1 VTARHHAQDRAL
13 GSIEKVRGIREQ
25 ESRVG
30 LRLALDAHAVDVAAL
45 DAARL
50 LLHQHPGFGH
60 GTAQEFHSH
69 RTLVTTMADDI
80 ERQRQ
85 RTEASS
91 TDAEAARQRWQGDRT
106 RLRAVELL
114 LERRITQR
122 RTDRERREATELD
135 DLAAQGWLR
144 RRTSRP
150 HTHPRDEVR

>member
-1 VTARHHAQDRAL
+1 VSARHHEQDRAL

-25 ESRVG
+25 ESRVA
-30 LRLALDAHAVDVAAL
+30 LQLSLDAHAANVAAL

-50 LLHQHPGFGH
+50 LLRQHPGFGH

-69 RTLVTTMADDI
+69 RTLVATMADDI
-80 ERQRQ
+80 ERRRQ
-85 RTEASS
+85 MAEASS
-91 TDAEAARQRWQGDRT
+91 SDAEAARQRWQGDRT

-144 RRTSRP
+144 RRTG
-150 HTHPRDEVR
+150 HANTHPREEVR